1 MFSKFRWNF
10 VFSVLLISIIGFV
23 FFDFFLYYSLK
34 DYLYQQT
41 FHEMRLKTHLAV
53 FWLEQKHLQPLPDH
67 LASLNDITFQ
77 IRDIVNCRVTILDSS
92 GRVLTDTDVPT
103 ERIQFMDNHYNR
115 PEVQDALK
123 NGWGQIYRESDTIR
137 RKLFYTAFL
146 INYQTKKVGF
156 LRLAYYAANFE
167 ASIDKILS
175 SLIIANLVGL
185 AILLISSL
193 VLGAL
198 VTIPILQIV
207 RTAQK
212 IAAGNLDKKFS
223 VNRKDEIGLLNAIL
237 NQLTERMRNQIHE
250 ISYERSKLQNIFT
263 NLDIGI
269 IVVDHQKRV
278 LQANPEIYQILE
290 IATNEIKDQNIIDI
304 LFSEPLLT
312 DIGQTLTTG
321 NRNKGEMVCLRNEN
335 KIFLN
340 YIVIPFTT
348 SESEPTGAL
357 IQLHNITELKTLEA
371 IRRDFVANA
380 SHELKT
386 PLTAITGYAETLLDG
401 AIDEP
406 SARVKFIRRIREQ
419 AQRLEFLIADLL
431 KLSELDRENALDIK
445 PRILNSIIEEV
456 IEDFKDKALQKNIE
470 LSLKLAETVKVKID
484 EEGIRT
490 VFSNLIDNAIKYTPE
505 GGLVTVRMN
514 LIPHNRVRVEVIDT
528 GIGIDRKY
536 HERIF
541 QRFYRVDKA
550 RSRSLGGTGLGLAI
564 VKHIIEQH
572 GGKIHIQSELGS
584 GSCFWFELKVR

>member
-10 VFSVLLISIIGFV
+10 VFIVLLISIIGFV

-103 ERIQFMDNHYNR
+103 ERIQFMDNHYYR

-146 INYQTKKVGF
+146 INYQNKKVGF

-237 NQLTERMRNQIHE
+237 NQLTERMRGQIHE

-278 LQANPEIYQILE
+278 LQANPEIFRILE
-290 IATNEIKDQNIIDI
+290 MASSEIKEQNIVEI

-312 DIGQTLTTG
+312 DIGQTLVNN
-321 NRNKGEMVCLRNEN
+321 NRNKGELICLRNEH

-445 PRILNSIIEEV
+445 SRILNSIIEEV
-456 IEDFKDKALQKNIE
+456 VEDFKDKALQKNIE

-505 GGLVTVRMN
+505 GGLVTLRMN

-584 GSCFWFELKVR
+584 GSCFWFELKVG